1 MRMQIC
7 FDLSCFFTDVSVAF
21 VLYLVLLCSFFSSLW
36 NHGQERG
43 KFNLKGVIGE
53 QQLALDFP
61 RMFVGFCVLLWKD

>member
-7 FDLSCFFTDVSVAF
+7 FDLSCLFSDVSVVFAF
-21 VLYLVLLCSFFSSLW
+21 YVCSAVFFSFLC

-53 QQLALDFP
+53 QRLALDFP
-61 RMFVGFCVLLWKD
+61 RMFLGFWVLLWRD